1 MFHDIFFNFINLY
14 QIGVYFLMTTFT
26 ALTTLPGKINASDL
40 GDALERLTPQPIG
53 VGVFELEDG
62 SGLWE
67 VGAYFSE
74 KPDDISLALLAAVF
88 QAEEFKISELPQID
102 WVSKVQ
108 RSLKPVVAGRFFV
121 YGSHDS
127 DKVPPD
133 CEPLLIEAS
142 MAFGTGHHGTTKGCL
157 LALEQLIKVG
167 FKAKNV
173 IDVGCGTAVLA
184 MAAARIFSANVIA
197 SDIDSVAHSVAKMNI
212 IANGL
217 DQNIQCFE
225 ASGFAHEQI
234 KTKNPFDLIFANI
247 LLAPLLA
254 LATDIS
260 KYSLSGGYVVLSGI
274 LSEQAELVVKKY
286 TGVGF
291 SLSNQIEIGEW
302 VTIIF
307 RKI

>member
-1 MFHDIFFNFINLY
+1 
-14 QIGVYFLMTTFT
+14 MTTFT
-26 ALTTLPGKINASDL
+26 ALTTLPGRINASDL
-40 GDALERLTPQPIG
+40 GDALERLTPEPIG

-157 LALEQLIKVG
+157 LALEQLITDG

-212 IANGL
+212 LANGL
-217 DQNIQCFE
+217 DRNIQCFE

-254 LATDIS
+254 IATDIS

-274 LSEQAELVVKKY
+274 LSEQAELVVNKY
-286 TGVGF
+286 NGFGF

>member
-1 MFHDIFFNFINLY
+1 
-14 QIGVYFLMTTFT
+14 MTTFT
-26 ALTTLPGKINASDL
+26 ALTTLPGRINASDL
-40 GDALERLTPQPIG
+40 GDALERLTPEPIG

-74 KPDDISLALLAAVF
+74 KPDDISLALLAAVL

-157 LALEQLIKVG
+157 LALEQLITDG

-197 SDIDSVAHSVAKMNI
+197 SDIDSVAYSVAKMNI
-212 IANGL
+212 LANGL
-217 DQNIQCFE
+217 DRNIQCFE

-247 LLAPLLA
+247 LLAPLIA
-254 LATDIS
+254 IATDIS

-274 LSEQAELVVKKY
+274 LSEQAELVVNKY

>member
-1 MFHDIFFNFINLY
+1 
-14 QIGVYFLMTTFT
+14 MTTFT
-26 ALTTLPGKINASDL
+26 ALTTLPGRINASDL
-40 GDALERLTPQPIG
+40 GDALERLTPEPIG

-212 IANGL
+212 LANGL
-217 DQNIQCFE
+217 DRNIQCFE

-254 LATDIS
+254 IATDIS

-274 LSEQAELVVKKY
+274 LSEQAELVVNKY

>member
-1 MFHDIFFNFINLY
+1 
-14 QIGVYFLMTTFT
+14 MTTFT
-26 ALTTLPGKINASDL
+26 ALTTLPGRINASDL
-40 GDALERLTPQPIG
+40 GDALERLTPEPIG

-67 VGAYFSE
+67 VGAFFSE

-157 LALEQLIKVG
+157 LALEQLITDG

-212 IANGL
+212 LANGL
-217 DQNIQCFE
+217 DRNIQCFE

-254 LATDIS
+254 IATDIS

-274 LSEQAELVVKKY
+274 LSEQAELVVNKY

>member
-1 MFHDIFFNFINLY
+1 
-14 QIGVYFLMTTFT
+14 MTTFT
-26 ALTTLPGKINASDL
+26 ALTTLLGKINASDL

-197 SDIDSVAHSVAKMNI
+197 SDIDSVADSVAKMNI

-247 LLAPLLA
+247 LLAPLLG

-286 TGVGF
+286 PVGGF

>member
-1 MFHDIFFNFINLY
+1 
-14 QIGVYFLMTTFT
+14 MTTFT
-26 ALTTLPGKINASDL
+26 ALTTLPGRINASDL
-40 GDALERLTPQPIG
+40 GDALERLTPEPIG

-108 RSLKPVVAGRFFV
+108 RSLTPVVAGRFFV

-157 LALEQLIKVG
+157 LALEQLITDG

-212 IANGL
+212 LANGL
-217 DQNIQCFE
+217 DRNIQCFE

-254 LATDIS
+254 IATDIS

-274 LSEQAELVVKKY
+274 LSEQAELVVNKY

>member
-1 MFHDIFFNFINLY
+1 
-14 QIGVYFLMTTFT
+14 MTTFT

-40 GDALERLTPQPIG
+40 GDALERLTPEPIG

-157 LALEQLIKVG
+157 LALEQLITGG

-212 IANGL
+212 LANGL
-217 DQNIQCFE
+217 DRNIQCFE

-254 LATDIS
+254 IATDIS
-260 KYSLSGGYVVLSGI
+260 KYSLSRGYVVLSGI
-274 LSEQAELVVKKY
+274 LSEQAELVVNKY

>member
-1 MFHDIFFNFINLY
+1 
-14 QIGVYFLMTTFT
+14 MTTFT

-88 QAEEFKISELPQID
+88 QAEEFKILELPQID

-254 LATDIS
+254 IATDIS

-286 TGVGF
+286 TVVGF

>member
-1 MFHDIFFNFINLY
+1 
-14 QIGVYFLMTTFT
+14 MTTFT
-26 ALTTLPGKINASDL
+26 ALTTLLGKINASDL

-247 LLAPLLA
+247 LLAPLLG

>member
-1 MFHDIFFNFINLY
+1 
-14 QIGVYFLMTTFT
+14 MTTFT
-26 ALTTLPGKINASDL
+26 ALTTLSGRINASDL
-40 GDALERLTPQPIG
+40 GDALERLTPEPIG

-157 LALEQLIKVG
+157 LALEQLITDG

-212 IANGL
+212 LANGL
-217 DQNIQCFE
+217 DRNIQCFE

-254 LATDIS
+254 IATDIS

-274 LSEQAELVVKKY
+274 LSEQAELVVNKY

-291 SLSNQIEIGEW
+291 SLSNKIEIGEW

>member
-1 MFHDIFFNFINLY
+1 
-14 QIGVYFLMTTFT
+14 MTTFT

-254 LATDIS
+254 IATDIS

-274 LSEQAELVVKKY
+274 LSEQAELVVNKY

>member
-1 MFHDIFFNFINLY
+1 
-14 QIGVYFLMTTFT
+14 MTTFT
-26 ALTTLPGKINASDL
+26 ALTTLPGRINASDL
-40 GDALERLTPQPIG
+40 GDALERLTPEPIG

-157 LALEQLIKVG
+157 LALEQLITDG

-197 SDIDSVAHSVAKMNI
+197 SDIDSVAYSVAKMNI
-212 IANGL
+212 LANGL
-217 DQNIQCFE
+217 DRNIQCFE

-247 LLAPLLA
+247 LLAPLVA
-254 LATDIS
+254 IAPDIS

-274 LSEQAELVVKKY
+274 LSEQAELVVNKY

-291 SLSNQIEIGEW
+291 SLFNQIEIGEW

>member
-1 MFHDIFFNFINLY
+1 
-14 QIGVYFLMTTFT
+14 MTTFT
-26 ALTTLPGKINASDL
+26 ALTTLPGRINASDL
-40 GDALERLTPQPIG
+40 GDALERLTPEPIG

-88 QAEEFKISELPQID
+88 KAEEFKISELPQID

-157 LALEQLIKVG
+157 LALEQLITDG

-212 IANGL
+212 LANGL
-217 DQNIQCFE
+217 DRNIQCFE

-254 LATDIS
+254 IATDIS

-274 LSEQAELVVKKY
+274 LSEQAELVVNKY

>member
-1 MFHDIFFNFINLY
+1 
-14 QIGVYFLMTTFT
+14 MTTFT
-26 ALTTLPGKINASDL
+26 ALTTLPGRINASDL
-40 GDALERLTPQPIG
+40 GDALERLTPEPIG

-157 LALEQLIKVG
+157 LALEQLITDG

-212 IANGL
+212 LANGL
-217 DQNIQCFE
+217 DRNIQCFE

-254 LATDIS
+254 IATDIS

-274 LSEQAELVVKKY
+274 LSQQAELVVNKY

-291 SLSNQIEIGEW
+291 SLSNKIEIGEW